1 MKTLLRFMDDEEM
14 DYTEATEAAINGR
27 KYILNRVIKY
37 EDISEETSSDNEN
50 EELSHTT
57 PRKRKYNEV

>member
-1 MKTLLRFMDDEEM
+1 M
-14 DYTEATEAAINGR
+14 DYTEAAEAAINER

-50 EELSHTT
+50 AELSHTT
-57 PRKRKYNEV
+57 ARKRKYNEV